1 MEPTEFEIDVN
12 FSPPGVIRVAWYFKA
27 ICVEMVPL
35 DIVSD
40 DEVKVKLQSSV
51 EANPD
56 CDEDWDFQ
64 DKSLVPF
71 GIVESASE
79 ICWLSQNAIS
89 NCM

>member
-1 MEPTEFEIDVN
+1 
-12 FSPPGVIRVAWYFKA
+12 
-27 ICVEMVPL
+27 MVPL

-40 DEVKVKLQSSV
+40 DEVKVKFQSSM

-71 GIVESASE
+71 GSVESASE
-79 ICWLSQNAIS
+79 IC
-89 NCM
+89 